1 MRIKISDD
9 LTLPIDIL
17 RPTSNR
23 SSCFTKAYGSHHVA
37 SGGGLLQT
45 LKMEQEEYNFEDSE
59 SIAQL
64 GLRFFSPTE
73 VARIHV
79 FPLKEDELKSG
90 ADQSSS
96 SENVAAESLGKETLT
111 SVRPFH
117 PQLARNPNGPF
128 LQFPAKH
135 TALQRY
141 RLLGNS
147 LNVWV
152 VAELL
157 RGVLFADHPGRPLP
171 VYQSVDAECHANTS
185 SEKSNETS
193 SASLKHSAEGH
204 DPRQGGDDNSTSAEG
219 TSRSSK
225 RHKTEQDSEVR

>member
-1 MRIKISDD
+1 MLRILLLS
-9 LTLPIDIL
+9 LNTPIDIL

-79 FPLKEDELKSG
+79 FPLKEDELVSDM
-90 ADQSSS
+90 DQSSS
-96 SENVAAESLGKETLT
+96 SESAAAESLGIETLT

-128 LQFPAKH
+128 LRFPVKH

-157 RGVLFADHPGRPLP
+157 RGVLFAEHPGCPLP
-171 VYQSVDAECHANTS
+171 VYRSVDTS
-185 SEKSNETS
+185 SEKANVS
-193 SASLKHSAEGH
+193 SASLKHRAEEP
-204 DPRQGGDDNSTSAEG
+204 DVNQGDDNDSTSAEG
-219 TSRSSK
+219 TSRGSK
-225 RHKTEQDSEVR
+225 RNKAEQDSEA